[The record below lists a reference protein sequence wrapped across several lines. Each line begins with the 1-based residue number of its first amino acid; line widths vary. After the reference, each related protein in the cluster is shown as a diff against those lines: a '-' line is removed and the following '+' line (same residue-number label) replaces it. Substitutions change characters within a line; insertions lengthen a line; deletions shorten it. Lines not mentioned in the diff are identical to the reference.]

1 VLVMLSLLKMI
12 DGVKDEARGEAEII
26 DMYAVIIKEADDFR
40 YAGEVANFK
49 HFARN
54 DAFAFQN
61 GKPLTVTEDSYLLIP
76 MVPEETKVHEE
87 VCYLGRRLQGSAEL
101 ATPG

>member
-1 VLVMLSLLKMI
+1 MN
-12 DGVKDEARGEAEII
+12 
-26 DMYAVIIKEADDFR
+26 DMYAVVTKEADDFR

-49 HFARN
+49 RFARN

-61 GKPLTVTEDSYLLIP
+61 GQPLTVNEDSYLLIP

-87 VCYLGRRLQGSAEL
+87 VCYLGRRLQGSVESL
-101 ATPG
+101 ARG